1 MPYHHKQSVL
11 DLVLIA
17 YQKGIRHVVFSS
29 GSRNAPLI
37 IAFNEHSGFKTYS
50 IHDERS
56 AGFFALGI
64 AQQLGEAV
72 ALVCTSG
79 SATLNY
85 SPAIAEAYYQRIPLL
100 VITADRPLEWIDQ
113 GEGQTMKQH
122 KIYANFIKESY
133 EIFQETTHPDELWY
147 NTRMFNEAINLCKIA
162 PYGPVHVNLPL
173 REPLYQ
179 KNYNFHENQVKIIEN
194 ISPRPSIS
202 DHDAEILANI
212 WNQSKRKMILTGVMP
227 SNPEL
232 KSLLKKLAEDPSV
245 VILTETTSNIFDES
259 FINNIDRFIMSIS
272 KEEENH
278 YKPDILLTIGSHVV
292 SKKIK
297 SLLRKWNPI
306 EHWDVDESDKI
317 TDTYKSLTKHIK
329 SDVKSFIIKLTS
341 KRKISESDY
350 AEIYRQK
357 ETFVKK
363 RHEKYLSDAEWS
375 DLKAYKIICEK
386 LPEKLNVHMANST
399 AVRYV
404 QLMQSHE
411 DIVYNSNRGVA
422 GIDGCTSTAAGA
434 ALINDKL
441 TVLFTGDVAFLY
453 DSNALWNKYL
463 SKKFRIIV
471 FNNEGGNIFRY
482 IPGPSDT
489 EQLEDFFES
498 HHTYKAE
505 FIAKA
510 FNVNYYSAQNENE
523 LKEKLS
529 DFFTIQ
535 ENNRPAL
542 LEIFT
547 PRLKNMEILKSYFQN
562 LEIETF

>member
-1 MPYHHKQSVL
+1 MSNHKQSVQ
-11 DLVLIA
+11 DLILIA
-17 YQKGIRHVVFSS
+17 YQKGIRHIVFSS

-37 IAFNEHSGFKTYS
+37 IAFNEHKGFSTYS

-64 AQQLGEAV
+64 AQQLGETV

-147 NTRMFNEAINLCKIA
+147 NTRMFNEAITLCKIA

-179 KNYNFHENQVKIIEN
+179 KNYNFHENHVKIIVN
-194 ISPRPSIS
+194 ISPSPSIS
-202 DHDAEILANI
+202 DQDAEHLANI

-227 SNPEL
+227 YDPEL
-232 KSLLKKLAEDPSV
+232 KGLLKKLSEDPSV
-245 VILTETTSNIFDES
+245 VILTETTSNIYDES

-272 KEEENH
+272 KEEENK

-297 SLLRKWNPI
+297 TLLRNWKPT

-329 SDVKSFIIKLTS
+329 SEVKSFIIKLTD
-341 KRKISESDY
+341 KRKISESDF
-350 AEIYRQK
+350 ADIYRQK
-357 ETFVKK
+357 ETFVIN
-363 RHEKYLSDAEWS
+363 RHDKFLNNVEWS
-375 DLKAYKIICEK
+375 DLKAYRTVCAT
-386 LPEKLNVHMANST
+386 LPEKLNIHMANST

-404 QLMQSHE
+404 QLMHSRE
-411 DIVYNSNRGVA
+411 DIIYNSNRGVA

-434 ALINDKL
+434 ALINNRL

-463 SKKFRIIV
+463 PERFRIIV

-498 HHTYKAE
+498 HHTYKAQ

-510 FNVNYYSAQNENE
+510 FNINYYSAHNENE
-523 LKEKLS
+523 LKLNLP
-529 DFFTIQ
+529 DFFSVQ
-535 ENNRPAL
+535 ENKRPAL

-547 PRLKNMEILKSYFQN
+547 PRLKNMEILRSYFQN
-562 LEIETF
+562 LEKIII